1 LKPIIETPWNVDSG
15 SDGDSSP
22 AVRAS
27 LRVIRA
33 YKLLVSPYFAGS
45 CRFLPTCADYA
56 AQAIAAHGV
65 IHGSWL
71 TAKRLARCHPL
82 CAAGYDPVPVK
93 PQIR

>member
-1 LKPIIETPWNVDSG
+1 LKPITETLCNVDPAG
-15 SDGDSSP
+15 DGDRSP

-33 YKLLVSPYFAGS
+33 YKVLLSPYFAGS

-56 AQAIAAHGV
+56 AEAIAGHGV
-65 IHGSWL
+65 LRGVWL

-82 CAAGYDPVPVK
+82 CTAGYDPVPVK
-93 PQIR
+93 QQIR

>member
-1 LKPIIETPWNVDSG
+1 MKPITEVPSSADPA
-15 SDGDSSP
+15 SDDDRSL
-22 AVRAS
+22 AVRVS

-33 YKLLVSPYFAGS
+33 YKVLVSPYFAGS

-56 AQAIAAHGV
+56 AEAFARHGV
-65 IHGSWL
+65 LQGTWL

-82 CAAGYDPVPVK
+82 CAAGHDPVPVE

>member
-1 LKPIIETPWNVDSG
+1 MKPITEIPSNVDPA
-15 SDGDSSP
+15 SDDDYSP
-22 AVRAS
+22 AVRVS

-33 YKLLVSPYFAGS
+33 YKVLISPYFAGS

-56 AQAIAAHGV
+56 AEAFARHGVAHGA
-65 IHGSWL
+65 WL

-82 CAAGYDPVPVK
+82 CAAGHDPVPVE